1 MSKVVIDISNGNP
14 SETKDDGIE
23 QHRKLN
29 PSETK
34 DDEIEKYRKS
44 MSEISV
50 SQYIDGYN
58 KEYDSDDY
66 VVTFKNNKS
75 VLGWSFNTKNN
86 KYHPD
91 SNAYFKF
98 DKSVRDAYFKYEIH
112 KYVLSKK
119 ILLLFG
125 RDNYCLIDLNSDRT
139 SSDRFLNLKHQVKFG
154 YDDDRN
160 AIGLLP
166 NGDLIRVSVRE
177 RKIYKYCFTD
187 KPKNTDPWECS
198 QIIDIKVPENLNDQI
213 RLKCYIYRTKLFLI
227 VNDCKILQFDLL
239 IMNLERQYH
248 EYNGLPIQQ
257 VIVNKN
263 QTLLAISLGIS
274 IIDNLICIYSMENGM
289 LIYKSGK
296 FNRVEQV
303 EFVTLKDDSERL
315 VIRYEDDKYRLI
327 DPYQVYDEID
337 ISNDFNSSSVITQLN
352 KKIFIN
358 NDNVCVTNGIE
369 IDKNKMQLSN
379 KIIYKNSIYTLPTFK
394 IIQDML
400 KEDFSKLY
408 HLKIYFQKNITLTD
422 EVEIKNLGLCKI
434 VLDIKF
440 SVFGDDI
447 VKIEKNGREEF
458 SLLKRQI
465 LSIRLLNNQDLVLI
479 HANGISI
486 YTISENG
493 FKQRYFWYNNE
504 WNDIYKKFRESL
516 IHDHKIIYTHYK
528 PLIERIL
535 KNEFDDSKHSIPFPK
550 FIEAFIEEYEDS
562 KEIIEDV
569 INDNL
574 VSLKFGIKMLKKAIK
589 KKGYDFVPK
598 LEIEELKTQFKKAR
612 NDAVRQIIELTQD
625 YSENY
630 MTIISLNLLG
640 LCDNYPDFIIKYIS
654 CTSIILHPYCKDIG
668 NSKNTSLHSYINIYI
683 KESNMKNTYFKPISA
698 LYKGLTRYLRIKEEI
713 QTVSFIVPFP
723 KICVYQDDSKNN
735 DHKNHETE
743 KNHNIKSKII
753 PILILILKKMIIELN
768 EIMIPKSNSI
778 WNELIYKP
786 KSIIFCNIDSN
797 HFYNWWN
804 FAAIIDF
811 KWKTFG
817 RVYYFLN
824 WLFFIFFYVCY
835 SLASTLEQKSIP
847 DFYFKLLFII
857 SIILGSIF
865 LIFEIRQF
873 LWNYKRYF
881 NDIWNL
887 FVLGYAQAFF
897 IVLRSNSINDD
908 NNPRNVA
915 TKYDFVN
922 PDGTISN
929 TTTIIQDP
937 DSNTNLFNWFPT
949 SLLAAYKLLTGN
961 SGSLSS
967 FTYREHFSITILLV
981 TFTFFTVIYLMNLF
995 IGLLNIAIDDYN
1007 KEEEFLLQ
1015 KAQIIMEIE
1024 LFYMLPYQRRNQ
1036 KWFPDWIY
1044 YDIPLTEIR
1053 KLLNAIDNKQ
1063 TVFNY
1068 PPVISKELRKL
1079 VVLTNYNKLE
1089 EKIEQTKIELTR
1101 NFDKLIEE
1109 KIKSIQQDNEKK
1121 QNNELE
1127 KQIKQSKDELTQ
1139 ELKKMD
1145 KLEQKI
1151 ESIQKNEEKQ
1161 DKIEQIK
1168 QTKKSLRKNLKKKWI
1183 NLNKKWKVFRI
1194 MRKNKII
1201 N

>member
-713 QTVSFIVPFP
+713 QTVI
-723 KICVYQDDSKNN
+723 
-735 DHKNHETE
+735 
-743 KNHNIKSKII
+743 
-753 PILILILKKMIIELN
+753 
-768 EIMIPKSNSI
+768 
-778 WNELIYKP
+778 
-786 KSIIFCNIDSN
+786 
-797 HFYNWWN
+797 
-804 FAAIIDF
+804 
-811 KWKTFG
+811 
-817 RVYYFLN
+817 
-824 WLFFIFFYVCY
+824 
-835 SLASTLEQKSIP
+835 
-847 DFYFKLLFII
+847 
-857 SIILGSIF
+857 
-865 LIFEIRQF
+865 
-873 LWNYKRYF
+873 
-881 NDIWNL
+881 
-887 FVLGYAQAFF
+887 LGYAQAFF